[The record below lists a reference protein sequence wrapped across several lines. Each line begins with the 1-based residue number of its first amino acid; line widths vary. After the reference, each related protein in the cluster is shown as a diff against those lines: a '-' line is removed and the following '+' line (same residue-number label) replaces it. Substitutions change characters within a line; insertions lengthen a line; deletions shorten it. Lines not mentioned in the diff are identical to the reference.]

1 MAKEPKK
8 LKKEIDIKNITAEDL
23 ENIHRQDPFLYYSIP
38 GVRSAKVLMKEVDT
52 SNLGASALNR
62 NSMCPLTPQS
72 QKVTRSSC
80 VSFEC
85 HPDLLLHDLLN
96 DDDDSSLENTEDP
109 LDLWM
114 LSAFAEQQ

>member
-1 MAKEPKK
+1 MTKTSLIYDEDYHRLATDEDLPDIKPSVARIGECYIIPTAKEPKK

-62 NSMCPLTPQS
+62 NSMPCPLRRTLC
-72 QKVTRSSC
+72 T
-80 VSFEC
+80 
-85 HPDLLLHDLLN
+85 
-96 DDDDSSLENTEDP
+96 
-109 LDLWM
+109 
-114 LSAFAEQQ
+114 